1 MSISRLGAAAALS
14 LLLVGPLAAQGTKV
28 AHVHTN
34 TVLAEYGPAQD
45 AFRALQATTA
55 GYQAEI
61 DNLDAAYQQAVAEY
75 QQQMMT
81 MTAEARQ
88 EREAELQAQF
98 AAREARSVE
107 LGELANQREDEVFAP
122 IFEAIG
128 NVLEE
133 IRVEGNYGIILDT
146 RSNAILVADP
156 ALDLTQQVLA
166 RLQASSGSEG
176 GT

>member
-1 MSISRLGAAAALS
+1 MSITRLGAAAALS
-14 LLLVGPLAAQGTKV
+14 LLFVGPLAAQGTKV
-28 AHVHTN
+28 AYVN
-34 TVLAEYGPAQD
+34 TDAVLAEYGPAQD
-45 AFRALQATTA
+45 ASRALQATIA

-61 DNLDAAYQQAVAEY
+61 DNLDASYQQALAEY

-88 EREAELQAQF
+88 DREADLQTQF
-98 AAREARSVE
+98 ATREARRVE
-107 LGELANQREDEVFAP
+107 LGELASQREDEVFAP
-122 IFEAIG
+122 ILGAIA

-133 IRVEGNYGIILDT
+133 IRVEGEYGIILDT

-156 ALDLTQQVLA
+156 ALDLTEQVLT
-166 RLQASSGSEG
+166 RLQARSGSEG